1 MINKECKVFLNGVEI
16 GTAISCQL
24 YIDATN
30 GTAISSVKAVVQQM
44 NEAIEECSSVKLKIK
59 TPHRMMREVLTD
71 EEWARFLK
79 NQNYLKVS
87 SFYQGN
93 YAPSRILTC
102 AFVWCCTAEGVKY
115 WENIYYRLLCNEN
128 TN

>member
-71 EEWARFLK
+71 EEWERFLK
-79 NQNYLKVS
+79 NQNIKYVSCCKGTLRTSDILNKAFYWHRSLEGRNYWKKIWRRLKD
-87 SFYQGN
+87 
-93 YAPSRILTC
+93 
-102 AFVWCCTAEGVKY
+102 
-115 WENIYYRLLCNEN
+115 NEN